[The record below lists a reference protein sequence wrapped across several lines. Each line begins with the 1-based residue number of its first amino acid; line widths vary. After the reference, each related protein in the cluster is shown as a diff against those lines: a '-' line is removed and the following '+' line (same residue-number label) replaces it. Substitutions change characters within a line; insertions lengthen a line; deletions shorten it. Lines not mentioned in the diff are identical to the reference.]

1 MAINLEFVILLLNE
15 FPGTMEVERKVGNA
29 GNFVLA
35 LIIVVIL
42 GTEILAI
49 IEREIGGS
57 TLMGVTG
64 AALKADRGKRAVIER
79 IIFIDRG
86 VVPNGPLQQI
96 VVFIIEGVNLVVEMK
111 LGRLSHGRE
120 LYSRCVERIDGE
132 FATLEIIAIGIGQIG
147 VGLGIGQLQAELI
160 VRHIQ

>member
-1 MAINLEFVILLLNE
+1 
-15 FPGTMEVERKVGNA
+15 
-29 GNFVLA
+29 
-35 LIIVVIL
+35 
-42 GTEILAI
+42 
-49 IEREIGGS
+49 
-57 TLMGVTG
+57 MGVTG

-120 LYSRCVERIDGE
+120 LYSRCMERIDGE